1 MTLDINTYIRL
12 AEGYYI
18 KRKDLMTN
26 QTEEPEKPDIGRST
40 SYFDEDTLRFFKQ
53 TVERH
58 KDVSTHIIPAKLA
71 RKTLTEKRIEIIE
84 TIREE
89 EIESK
94 RDLARKVDRD
104 ISVVSKDLKTLWKYG
119 VIEYG
124 EGKNRRKIPELSAD
138 KIIVEPL

>member
-1 MTLDINTYIRL
+1 MDINTYIRL
-12 AEGYYI
+12 EEGYYT
-18 KRKDLMTN
+18 KRKYLMTT